1 MASIL
6 IGKLPL
12 KILAFIKYKG
22 DKVAINSFHEQLRR
36 IVLSGIIKEDTGA
49 QFLEQMTALEYI
61 DHTKPITIYIDTY
74 GGSVDAA
81 LLMYDCIRTSSCPV
95 NTVGMGKVMS
105 AGVLLLAAGDKGYRF
120 VSPNTR
126 VMIHEISGGSIGTVS
141 EMETSVTE
149 IKRMQDIYTSLLAK
163 HAEVNKAKVL
173 EDMQKVS
180 YMSAKQAINYGIAD
194 KLFPSRKVATRKPVE
209 KRKTRNKKKG

>member
-1 MASIL
+1 M
-6 IGKLPL
+6 
-12 KILAFIKYKG
+12 
-22 DKVAINSFHEQLRR
+22 AINSFHEQLRR
-36 IVLSGIIKEDTGA
+36 IVLSGTIKEDTGA
-49 QFLEQMTALEYI
+49 AFLEQMTALEYI

-81 LLMYDCIRTSSCPV
+81 LLMYDCMRTSSCSI

-149 IKRMQDIYTSLLAK
+149 IKRMQDIYVSLLAK
-163 HAEVNKAKVL
+163 HTGQTKAKVQK
-173 EDMQKVS
+173 DMEGTS
-180 YMSAKQAINYGIAD
+180 YMSAKQAINYGVAD
-194 KLFPSRKVATRKPVE
+194 KVFPSRKMVSRKAPV
-209 KRKTRNKKKG
+209 KKKTTKKKGTKAKE